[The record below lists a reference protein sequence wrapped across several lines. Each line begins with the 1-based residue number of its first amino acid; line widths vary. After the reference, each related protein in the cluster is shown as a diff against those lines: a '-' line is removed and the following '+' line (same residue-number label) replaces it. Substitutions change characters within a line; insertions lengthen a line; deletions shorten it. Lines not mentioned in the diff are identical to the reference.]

1 MGFQLPFPQLVSL
14 PDFFLSTVSSGKM
27 KIFSITVLRHGQPI
41 QIIPI
46 DRIEGTLAL
55 VACSWNM
62 FTDLRKCDDRKK
74 RKNTWKTFRFTSYD
88 VQTKKQI
95 VSLQRSQNCSPFF
108 PSNGMPVG
116 LVCQL
121 HYQGGGYV
129 LYQDTL
135 GESLQVPF
143 IKAPYLR
150 IGQQV
155 FFSLNQSSG
164 RSEAVDIQIIPV
176 DAKTKSNCLDDTNL
190 TDAKERWKNPSKVG
204 SSHSN
209 STIDMQHGALAV
221 GLRVA
226 SSKDIQPQSIPT
238 TFDEMLDQDVSVQS
252 KKLQCT
258 IGRFR
263 NANLEE
269 RLAMIKGAE
278 DLLHHLLDQAVLDG
292 DAICKV
298 VRKCAGWLHVP
309 ISFEKRNMEI
319 RANDQLTSCRV
330 ELQFRVRRLL
340 ISALSHLDLTDTT
353 TYNAIE
359 AALTFLAK
367 MVLQHQSHR
376 FSSSRDGNAVT
387 QWKELKALVFQ
398 LQETEMK
405 QETKQYVKVT
415 MTGQKRMLGP
425 DRASASEGIY
435 HPNARVRSLTSVF
448 TLEKHIQLPS
458 QSGTTF
464 GYDFW
469 LLLSIK
475 YEKIRLYNIVSD
487 SSMCPK

>member
-1 MGFQLPFPQLVSL
+1 M
-14 PDFFLSTVSSGKM
+14 
-27 KIFSITVLRHGQPI
+27 
-41 QIIPI
+41 
-46 DRIEGTLAL
+46 
-55 VACSWNM
+55 
-62 FTDLRKCDDRKK
+62 
-74 RKNTWKTFRFTSYD
+74 
-88 VQTKKQI
+88 
-95 VSLQRSQNCSPFF
+95 
-108 PSNGMPVG
+108 
-116 LVCQL
+116 
-121 HYQGGGYV
+121 
-129 LYQDTL
+129 YQDTL

-143 IKAPYLR
+143 IRAPYLR
-150 IGQQV
+150 IGQRV

-190 TDAKERWKNPSKVG
+190 TDAKERWKNTSKAG

-209 STIDMQHGALAV
+209 STIDIQHDALAV

-238 TFDEMLDQDVSVQS
+238 TFDEMLDQGVSVQS
-252 KKLQCT
+252 KKLQCN

-309 ISFEKRNMEI
+309 ISF
-319 RANDQLTSCRV
+319 NDQLTSCRV

-353 TYNAIE
+353 TYKAIE

-398 LQETEMK
+398 LQETETK

-435 HPNARVRSLTSVF
+435 RPNARVRSLASVF

-458 QSGTTF
+458 QKW
-464 GYDFW
+464 YNFW
-469 LLLSIK
+469 I
-475 YEKIRLYNIVSD
+475 
-487 SSMCPK
+487 